1 MMDTDQDVGPDFE
14 EGFTEESVFTFIG
27 DPADQNM
34 VFLEKGDVVR
44 YRNDDKELEAFFVAS
59 KPGSEYVKIRK
70 TEDYYEYLSVTCI
83 VEKVEGPEI
92 SEGYRREEEVRTGVG
107 N

>member
-1 MMDTDQDVGPDFE
+1 MSAVDDSVE
-14 EGFTEESVFTFIG
+14 EIGDPEFSEESVFTFIG
-27 DPADQNM
+27 DPKDQNM

-70 TEDYYEYLSVTCI
+70 TEDYYEYISVTCI
-83 VEKVEGPEI
+83 AEKVEDPEI